1 MSAENRS
8 FRVWHHIEREPVL
21 ERETLSRMR
30 SPIST
35 RFCENKRFCQN
46 ATCKGGQEQNDS
58 QARISLNRRINRAR
72 ETWLICVNLFLPGG
86 WQGVVMWGAIWDLL
100 CHFDQTLQYSTFAKS
115 SLVKDVWAVMK
126 KNRRQVGGIL
136 FLQGGSPYQN
146 GVGFRARDITSDE
159 FSHFNRSCEVCAF
172 METRR
177 VKDGWVTMKGRRQVS
192 AKDVTCFVVKNPG
205 MVS

>member
-1 MSAENRS
+1 M
-8 FRVWHHIEREPVL
+8 
-21 ERETLSRMR
+21 
-30 SPIST
+30 
-35 RFCENKRFCQN
+35 
-46 ATCKGGQEQNDS
+46 
-58 QARISLNRRINRAR
+58 
-72 ETWLICVNLFLPGG
+72 VNLRKSLPSGRMARSG
-86 WQGVVMWGAIWDLL
+86 YVGAIWDLL

-126 KNRRQVGGIL
+126 ENRRQVGGIL

-146 GVGFRARDITSDE
+146 GVGFRARDITSDK

-192 AKDVTCFVVKNPG
+192 AKDMTCFVVKNLAWYHDYIASDVRACRAG
-205 MVS
+205 WYEWGRVN